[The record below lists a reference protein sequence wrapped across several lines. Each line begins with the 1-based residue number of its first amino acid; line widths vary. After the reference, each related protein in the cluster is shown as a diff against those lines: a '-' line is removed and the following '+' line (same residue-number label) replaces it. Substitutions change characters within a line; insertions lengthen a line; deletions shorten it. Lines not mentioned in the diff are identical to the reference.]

1 MNNLCATKKVLTRK
15 FLTRKVIT
23 LKNSG
28 PDSLPEAWGIEIL
41 ALDRVVRLGQGRVG
55 LV

>member
-1 MNNLCATKKVLTRK
+1 M
-15 FLTRKVIT
+15 RKVT
-23 LKNSG
+23 TFKNMAQSG